1 MKANTLGWPTEVF
14 DMIALV
20 SAFTT
25 ATALSPLIAYG
36 YADLEEA
43 DLRWC
48 STETPPITNATECG
62 VPVSSSIATLSALS
76 ATMSFLS
83 VLCAVTVRGALAF
96 EPFYASPVVSQV
108 LQRLLTPIV
117 VFAVGPMVAAALMC
131 PACPGRECEQRGM
144 LCRFQ
149 HAVGRR
155 RGPPARGLAHEGD
168 AVVALGRRD
177 FADRFLNHALH
188 TRHAGHGADVGLGD
202 PSLLKLYAQ
211 GPEGG
216 LRLREDADARSISI

>member
-96 EPFYASPVVSQV
+96 EPFYASPVVSQA

-117 VFAVGPMVAAALMC
+117 IFAIGPMVAAALMC
-131 PACPGRECEQRGM
+131 PACFYYCGFVSFPTRVVDNFRWSMMGGWFILASMALSAYILFICLFVKYGVK
-144 LCRFQ
+144 
-149 HAVGRR
+149 A
-155 RGPPARGLAHEGD
+155 PAAATDGVSMVD
-168 AVVALGRRD
+168 
-177 FADRFLNHALH
+177 
-188 TRHAGHGADVGLGD
+188 GA
-202 PSLLKLYAQ
+202 PSN
-211 GPEGG
+211 
-216 LRLREDADARSISI
+216 